1 MVSIKREGLPAVRDI
16 LKPGLVQ
23 NNYKMLQIDPLAPP
37 LDAAAQVCTRS
48 PLLPHVG
55 SKLGTRAP
63 LLTLLLRLMFY
74 LILGICWW
82 AKAAGTLKQYEALN
96 KNHFE
101 QCNGNDS
108 SLIIFEYVPLSWAV
122 MCAANNVK
130 NSDKKEQR
138 QICWHN
144 YTNTQA
150 GEMICSH
157 YCIWKFNV
165 FLLHLKNTKTIPPS
179 PNATILSPTLP
190 ALFSPSVSISQ
201 YTCIPL
207 LLLTHFCSGFSK
219 YCTTTQCVI
228 GLKTENKILTSC
240 L

>member
-23 NNYKMLQIDPLAPP
+23 NNYKMLQIDPLALP

-48 PLLPHVG
+48 PLPPHVG

-130 NSDKKEQR
+130 NSDKKR
-138 QICWHN
+138 AK
-144 YTNTQA
+144 TDLLTQLHKHA
-150 GEMICSH
+150 SWRNDLLPLLHLKIQ
-157 YCIWKFNV
+157 Y
-165 FLLHLKNTKTIPPS
+165 FLLHLKNTKTIPP
-179 PNATILSPTLP
+179 NATILSPTLP
-190 ALFSPSVSISQ
+190 PQSPPLSTPVFFFSFSHTSAVGFLNIALPPSVS
-201 YTCIPL
+201 
-207 LLLTHFCSGFSK
+207 
-219 YCTTTQCVI
+219 
-228 GLKTENKILTSC
+228 
-240 L
+240 